1 MRTIVSLF
9 LLGVTILSAG
19 YITPP
24 LQAVLDTLS
33 PGNKTWVSVHLKE
46 RPNLARF
53 PQRAYAEKIAY
64 LREFSQRTQQPFID
78 FANSFGNQIDSLKSF
93 WVYNG
98 FCLKATKPVILAIA
112 SKPQV
117 DFVNG
122 GEARGIEQGPSG
134 YAPPPLE
141 REWNIERVGA
151 HWVWLRGYTGQGIVV
166 CIFDSGMLINHES
179 YAGKWRY
186 IINNEPHWEYAWK
199 DAYDPQQSTPVDYSG
214 HGTHV
219 GGIAIGGD
227 GWSGPLRDIG
237 VAPGAKLIACTPRYD
252 YSNLRHAC
260 FQWIAELANT
270 PYGNLAPDV
279 VNCSWGNPFN
289 NEDLEYWNDVLT
301 LRALDIIPVFC
312 IGNVVSWDNW
322 PPGNFPTTIGVGATD
337 VHDNW
342 AMSFSGH
349 GPSPTNSPWNEQK
362 YWSRPDWE
370 YMGVDLVAPGTKE
383 GTTEGIYSA
392 DRNDPHGYIWM
403 WGTSQATPHIT
414 GAIALMQ
421 EAALDNF
428 GHKLDY
434 YDIYNIL
441 IDAADPVGESVP
453 NYYYGWGRLD
463 CKSAVDSV
471 INFRLKSSSPKALAN
486 NNQRKLVYDQTNQ
499 IIHMVYQSAQTF
511 ERSGKYIRY
520 TYSTDF
526 GQTWSIEEKVGD
538 GEAPTITLDG
548 DGNLHCLYRDGN
560 ALMYVRFSNGIPEP
574 PLTLFIDLF
583 AIDIG
588 VPVFTIAGNTGY
600 VAFELYNQWMQSQ
613 LMVGT
618 FDITSVNPELQYSS
632 LESSSNYRFGAP
644 AITIDPN
651 SGVVVSYTREIS
663 GVREVYYRASAQ
675 NWQLILVSRNDG
687 VKSCSPVV
695 ISADGLWFFW
705 EDGEPA
711 DIYYRQRR
719 NNNWVNRPSPVYV
732 SASAYSLSPRV
743 AVNSL
748 EPSRLYVSWVE
759 QVSETYD
766 IFATAYYNGWQEPIN
781 ISNSAVESRDPDVVH
796 IPGNMIEGWLMVNYI
811 EGNDAWINRGKYLP
825 LYRLRTYQTM
835 LPLAGGGPQDRN
847 TMPIGSLEPTLE
859 IYPNPFKNHLMIKFQ
874 IPNHNNQTNF
884 NYQIPNNSEIRN
896 SQSEIEFSLSTRYSL
911 LATLRIYEATGRLV
925 KSFLLPTSY
934 FLLPTSLE
942 WDGCDDSGRRLP
954 AGVYFVRLDLGDFK
968 QVEKA
973 ILLR

>member
-46 RPNLARF
+46 KPNLARF

-64 LREFSQRTQQPFID
+64 LREFSQRTQQPLID

-98 FCLKATKPVILAIA
+98 FCLKATKPVILAMA

-122 GEARGIEQGPSG
+122 GESRGLEQGPSG

-166 CIFDSGMLINHES
+166 CIFDSGMLMNHES
-179 YAGKWRY
+179 YGIAPNYKWRLGPGQ
-186 IINNEPHWEYAWK
+186 NPWEYAWK
-199 DAYDPQQSTPVDYSG
+199 DFNPQNPSTTPVDYSG

-279 VNCSWGNPFN
+279 VNCSWGVPGDPNTNLEFW
-289 NEDLEYWNDVLT
+289 EDLII
-301 LRALDIIPVFC
+301 LRNLNIIPVFC
-312 IGNVVSWDNW
+312 VGNSFPWMYPIW
-322 PPGNFPTTIGVGATD
+322 PPGNYPITIGVGATD
-337 VHDNW
+337 FGDTI
-342 AMSFSGH
+342 ADFSLSGENT
-349 GPSPTNSPWNEQK
+349 PRVPPWNEQK

-370 YMGVDLVAPGTKE
+370 YMGVDLVAPGTKN

-392 DRNDPHGYIWM
+392 DKNDPHGYIWM
-403 WGTSQATPHIT
+403 YGTSQATPHVT

-434 YDIYNIL
+434 YDIYDIL
-441 IDAADPVGESVP
+441 IDAADPVGQNVP

-471 INFRLKSSSPKALAN
+471 ISFRLKSSSPQALAN
-486 NNQRKLVYDQTNQ
+486 NNQRKIVYDPTNQ
-499 IIHMVYQSAQTF
+499 IIHMVYQSGQTF
-511 ERSGKYIRY
+511 ERPGKYIRY

-548 DGNLHCLYRDGN
+548 EGNLHCLYRDGN

-588 VPVFTIAGNTGY
+588 VPVFTISGNTGY

-618 FDITSVNPELQYSS
+618 FDITSVNPQLQYSS

-651 SGVVVSYTREIS
+651 HGFVVTYTRKPNSEY
-663 GVREVYYRASAQ
+663 EVYYRASAQ

-705 EDGEPA
+705 EDGESA

-732 SASAYSLSPRV
+732 STGAHSLSPRV

-759 QVSETYD
+759 QVGETYD
-766 IFATAYYNGWQEPIN
+766 IFASAYYDGWQGPIN

-796 IPGNMIEGWLMVNYI
+796 IPGGMIEGWLMVNYM
-811 EGNDAWINRGKYLP
+811 EGNDAWISRGKYLP
-825 LYRLRTYQTM
+825 LYWVRT
-835 LPLAGGGPQDRN
+835 
-847 TMPIGSLEPTLE
+847 
-859 IYPNPFKNHLMIKFQ
+859 
-874 IPNHNNQTNF
+874 
-884 NYQIPNNSEIRN
+884 
-896 SQSEIEFSLSTRYSL
+896 
-911 LATLRIYEATGRLV
+911 
-925 KSFLLPTSY
+925 
-934 FLLPTSLE
+934 
-942 WDGCDDSGRRLP
+942 
-954 AGVYFVRLDLGDFK
+954 
-968 QVEKA
+968 
-973 ILLR
+973 